1 MLKHPGAVAGTRL
14 RGTDMGEHKH
24 GAGEFPPRH
33 LEALLCLV
41 AAELTE
47 SAVLSE
53 QSLPR
58 MLGLIGRFGRF
69 VVQGLDVHSL
79 DEVTAAH
86 VGMFLRARGRDHVG
100 SSVAT
105 THLRRSAVRLLF
117 RTARHLGMTDADP
130 TVDLKLDARSSLV
143 GRPLTDD
150 EVGVC
155 RTVALH
161 SLTST
166 RLSAAW
172 ALAEATARTAELP
185 HLRVGDLDLD
195 AGRVWIHGS
204 PRTEARW
211 GVLDEWGAHQLA
223 RHVRDLGP
231 ETLLTYHGS
240 GSAHSQQASSCQAIG
255 ETLRRAGLGSE
266 EDVRPISVVGWAGA
280 RIHTDTGRIE
290 EAARALGVR
299 SLDRAARLIGLDWQD
314 DTDADA

>member
-1 MLKHPGAVAGTRL
+1 
-14 RGTDMGEHKH
+14 MGEHMQ
-24 GAGEFPPRH
+24 GLGQPPARQV
-33 LEALLCLV
+33 EGVLCLV

-53 QSLPR
+53 QSLLR
-58 MLGLIGRFGRF
+58 MLELIGRFGRF
-69 VVQGLDVHSL
+69 VVEGLDVHSL

-86 VGMFLRARGRDHVG
+86 VGMFVRAHGRDHVG
-100 SSVAT
+100 ASVAT
-105 THLRRSAVRLLF
+105 MHLRRSAVRLLF
-117 RTARHLGMTDADP
+117 RTARGLGMTDSDP
-130 TVDLKLDARSSLV
+130 TLDLVLDARSSVV

-155 RTVALH
+155 RTAALQ

-204 PRTEARW
+204 PRTKPRWGAIHKW
-211 GVLDEWGAHQLA
+211 GVLQLA
-223 RHVRDLGP
+223 RHVRDLGHDPDP
-231 ETLLTYHGS
+231 ETLLTYYGS
-240 GSAHSQQASSCQAIG
+240 GPAQSLQASSCQAVG
-255 ETLRRAGLGSE
+255 ETLRRAGLGGES
-266 EDVRPISVVGWAGA
+266 DVRPISVVGWAG
-280 RIHTDTGRIE
+280 GRIYADTRQIE
-290 EAARALGVR
+290 AAARALGVR

-314 DTDADA
+314 STDGGW